1 MQGLRNQHWDIQFR
15 SKKISFMA
23 KNVTIL
29 IFKKS
34 QEITKM
40 LSMLLLIV
48 LICYLLAS
56 FTLNTQFTYE
66 NGLTVI
72 F

>member
-1 MQGLRNQHWDIQFR
+1 
-15 SKKISFMA
+15 MA

-34 QEITKM
+34 QEFTKM